1 MKTKT
6 VAVVLAAGKGSR
18 MKSDIPKQFME
29 LSGKPL
35 VCHCLEVFQQS
46 TYIDEIVVVTGETQV
61 SYVKEEICD
70 AFGYHKVRAVVAG
83 GKERYHSVHNALQYI
98 SEQIPDCGY
107 VFIHDGARPFLTEE
121 LLGRLYLCVQEEK
134 ACIAAVPVKD
144 TIKVADAEGH
154 IQDTPARSML
164 WAAQT
169 PQVFSFPLIRDAYA
183 RMIREGQTENITDDA
198 QVLERMG
205 GQPVKLVE
213 GSYGNRKITT
223 MEDM

>member
-1 MKTKT
+1 MKN

-29 LSGKPL
+29 LDGKPL

-46 TYIDEIVVVTGETQV
+46 SHIDDIVVVTGEEQI

-70 AFGYHKVRAVVAG
+70 AFGYGKVRAVVAG
-83 GKERYHSVHNALQYI
+83 GKERCHSVNNALQYI
-98 SEQIPDCGY
+98 SEQIPDCVY

-121 LLGRLYLCVQEEK
+121 LVGRLCISVQEEG

-154 IQDTPARSML
+154 IQNTPARTTL

-169 PQVFSFPLIRDAYA
+169 PQVFSFPLIRNAYA
-183 RMIREGQTENITDDA
+183 RMIQEDRTENITDDA
-198 QVLERMG
+198 QVLERMEG
-205 GQPVKLVE
+205 YPVKLVE

-223 MEDM
+223 PEDIQ